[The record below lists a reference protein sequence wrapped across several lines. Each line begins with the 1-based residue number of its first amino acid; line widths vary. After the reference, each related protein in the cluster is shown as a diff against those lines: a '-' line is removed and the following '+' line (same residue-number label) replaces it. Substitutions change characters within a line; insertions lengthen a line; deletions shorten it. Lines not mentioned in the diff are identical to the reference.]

1 VYAEALEIRCS
12 VDVTEILGAE
22 GLPGRVHARR
32 SRRGRSGSGANFV
45 ALVASLSR
53 ASPERFRPSNS
64 LASGGS
70 AASGLPVP
78 VKRSS
83 GEVMLAAYDP
93 QFRLRDD
100 AGRES
105 VATLHALQPFGT
117 AVDGRIDTTP
127 QARIQRI

>member
-1 VYAEALEIRCS
+1 MRKHLKYDVALMWPKSFAPKSCQGECMRGVVGEVEAALERIRCIGR
-12 VDVTEILGAE
+12 ILE
-22 GLPGRVHARR
+22 P
-32 SRRGRSGSGANFV
+32 
-45 ALVASLSR
+45 
-53 ASPERFRPSNS
+53 
-64 LASGGS
+64 
-70 AASGLPVP
+70 PVP